1 MEWLENQNE
10 VLTEKVGKRKG
21 WSVIGNWKILVDA
34 VALGG
39 DLKQNLS
46 MVLKEFGALEKE
58 MKTLRQRAKLVNLYH
73 NYMEEF

>member
-1 MEWLENQNE
+1 
-10 VLTEKVGKRKG
+10 
-21 WSVIGNWKILVDA
+21 LVDA

-39 DLKQNLS
+39 DLKQDLS